1 MYRYMFR
8 YICIC
13 IGLPAHGALLGSPH
27 REGHSSAALIPSAR
41 PVSCRS
47 KRAAR
52 RWSTAV
58 KLVVKK
64 LDSNARCA
72 AGLQ

>member
-1 MYRYMFR
+1 MYIY
-8 YICIC
+8 
-13 IGLPAHGALLGSPH
+13 IGLPAHGAPLGSPH
-27 REGHSSAALIPSAR
+27 RAGHSSAALIPSAR
-41 PVSCRS
+41 RVSCRS

-52 RWSTAV
+52 RWSAVV
-58 KLVVKK
+58 KLVVK